1 LAGGPA
7 GNGVGGGVGVGVG
20 GDVGEGGTSVP
31 VDGGESKGD
40 WNGPS
45 GVLEAVA
52 VGLAVGEAVGVLLD
66 RAGAV
71 RPSGDGVPSST
82 ATPQAESKA
91 PNETAP
97 ATCRN
102 RRRSNT
108 TRFFDMPLL

>member
-1 LAGGPA
+1 M
-7 GNGVGGGVGVGVG
+7 GVGVG

-66 RAGAV
+66 KAGAV
-71 RPSGDGVPSST
+71 LPPGDGEAVPSPT
-82 ATPQAESKA
+82 AMPQAESKA